1 MMMGVISAVCYYI
14 NLFLLP
20 INYHFASTFV
30 LAISLDTVG
39 GAVEV
44 FGVFILFI
52 TILSFVSYYRNTFL
66 SVFGSK
72 NGTTVSKNKTKL
84 QILTKSVTHSMTA
97 KAITVKSYFN
107 KFLK

>member
-1 MMMGVISAVCYYI
+1 
-14 NLFLLP
+14 
-20 INYHFASTFV
+20 V

-84 QILTKSVTHSMTA
+84 QVLTKSVTHSMTA